1 MRQMRMGEKP
11 AGSVPSAPSLNLS
24 KSRTTLVLA
33 KLGVIAAPY
42 LPVDVLHRVEPAT
55 PYAAASIAV
64 TVLWPQ
70 VGWLAKK
77 AGTWARE
84 LCYVPVDSWLEF
96 TDNRREKIRQRRQR
110 QSQDVPEGEQLTVG
124 TAEENQTQPPP
135 RGDTSDPEAHQ
146 AVVRAVSAV
155 PAQAPSA
162 STPTDAM
169 VE

>member
-11 AGSVPSAPSLNLS
+11 ADSPSAPSLNLS
-24 KSRTTLVLA
+24 RSRTTLVLA
-33 KLGVIAAPY
+33 KLGVITAPY

-55 PYAAASIAV
+55 PYAATSIAV

-70 VGWLAKK
+70 VWWVTKK
-77 AGTWARE
+77 AGTWAKE
-84 LCYVPVDSWLEF
+84 LCCTPVDAWIEF
-96 TDNRREKIRQRRQR
+96 TDNRREKIRQRKQHR
-110 QSQDVPEGEQLTVG
+110 SQDVPEGEQLTVG
-124 TAEENQTQPPP
+124 TAEENQTQPPS
-135 RGDTSDPEAHQ
+135 RGDTSGHEAQQ
-146 AVVRAVSAV
+146 AAMLAVSGV